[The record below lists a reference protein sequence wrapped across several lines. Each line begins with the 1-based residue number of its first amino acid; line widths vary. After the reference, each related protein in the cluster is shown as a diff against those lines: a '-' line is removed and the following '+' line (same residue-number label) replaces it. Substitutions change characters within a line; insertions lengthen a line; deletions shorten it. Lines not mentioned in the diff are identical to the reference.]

1 MGQISIYS
9 LPTLRRQTVFNCIK
23 ANDINALSSLQFSPS
38 THAFYLQ
45 SSSELAQV
53 TFSLDAPLSYPVTI
67 TFDKLQ
73 RTAIH
78 RSDLETSPARSH
90 LKTNAVN
97 QQLDTPLA
105 GTRRETREES
115 VSVSSPPNSV
125 KVRLERVLLANAR
138 LLLLQ
143 SETEND
149 ESLSSKTNTMTTVKS
164 YMNGNHSGLSVNSD
178 IAIDFDSGITSMNET
193 HPSSSQEVQR
203 CVDEGVTL
211 TPCEGMPCCA
221 AAHRERRSLPSF

>member
-38 THAFYLQ
+38 AHAFYLQ

-53 TFSLDAPLSYPVTI
+53 TFSLEAPLPYPVTI
-67 TFDKLQ
+67 TYDKLQ

-78 RSDLETSPARSH
+78 RSDLEKSPARSN
-90 LKTNAVN
+90 LKTIEVN
-97 QQLDTPLA
+97 QQPATPSD
-105 GTRRETREES
+105 GTRREIREES

-125 KVRLERVLLANAR
+125 QVRIERELLFSER
-138 LLLLQ
+138 PPVFQ

-164 YMNGNHSGLSVNSD
+164 YQNGNHSGLSANSD
-178 IAIDFDSGITSMNET
+178 IAIDFDSGITSMNDT
-193 HPSSSQEVQR
+193 HPSR
-203 CVDEGVTL
+203 
-211 TPCEGMPCCA
+211 
-221 AAHRERRSLPSF
+221 